1 MSTWQQLMGYCRTCE
16 TWRDALPHAECTH
29 SITESAL
36 LLNHG
41 ESLLT
46 CTSCQQVW
54 LTEDTEIICP
64 SCNQP
69 QQIAFAEDMVNLQPF
84 DLVLAVEGS
93 LAYILQ
99 SEILVIAPRRALV
112 FKEPKTL

>member
-1 MSTWQQLMGYCRTCE
+1 MGYCRTCE

-29 SITESAL
+29 SSTESAL

-64 SCNQP
+64 ICNQP
-69 QQIAFAEDMVNLQPF
+69 QQIAFAEDMVELQPD

-99 SEILVIAPRRALV
+99 FETLVIAARRALV
-112 FKEPKTL
+112 FRDPKTL